1 MSMNRIFKK
10 IVFLL
15 VLFIHSFG
23 CTEKELDPIVVSSIT
38 LNVTSIEMTEGDT
51 QSLVA
56 TISPSNA
63 TNKTVTWSSSD
74 KTVASVSAGQVTAL
88 KAGKAPITVKTDDGG
103 KTATCEVTVNAKV
116 YPVTGVTLDK
126 TSATLTEGDDLTLTA
141 TVNPSNATNKT
152 VTWSSS
158 DKTVASVSA
167 GQVTALKAGKATIT
181 VKTDDGGKT
190 ASCEVIVRIKS
201 LEDWEEGENVED
213 EI

>member
-1 MSMNRIFKK
+1 MSMNRFLKK

-23 CTEKELDPIVVSSIT
+23 CTEKELDSIVVSSIT

-74 KTVASVSAGQVTAL
+74 KTVASVSAGKVTAL
-88 KAGKAPITVKTDDGG
+88 KAGKATITVKTEDGG
-103 KTATCEVTVNAKV
+103 KTATCKVTVKAKV

-126 TSATLTEGDDLTLTA
+126 TSATLTEGDEFVLTA

-158 DKTVASVSA
+158 DKMVATVSD
-167 GQVTALKAGKATIT
+167 GKVTALKAGKATIT
-181 VKTDDGGKT
+181 VTTEDSGKT

>member
-1 MSMNRIFKK
+1 M
-10 IVFLL
+10 
-15 VLFIHSFG
+15 
-23 CTEKELDPIVVSSIT
+23 VSSIT

-74 KTVASVSAGQVTAL
+74 KTVASVSAG
-88 KAGKAPITVKTDDGG
+88 K
-103 KTATCEVTVNAKV
+103 
-116 YPVTGVTLDK
+116 
-126 TSATLTEGDDLTLTA
+126 
-141 TVNPSNATNKT
+141 
-152 VTWSSS
+152 
-158 DKTVASVSA
+158 
-167 GQVTALKAGKATIT
+167 VTALKAGKATIT
-181 VKTDDGGKT
+181 VTTEDGGKT

>member
-1 MSMNRIFKK
+1 MNRIFKK

-15 VLFIHSFG
+15 ILFIHSFD

-88 KAGKAPITVKTDDGG
+88 KAGKATITVKTDDGG

-167 GQVTALKAGKATIT
+167 GKVTALKAGKATIT

>member
-1 MSMNRIFKK
+1 MNRIFKK

-15 VLFIHSFG
+15 ILFIHSFG

-63 TNKTVTWSSSD
+63 TNKTVTWSSSN
-74 KTVASVSAGQVTAL
+74 KTVASVSAGKVTAL
-88 KAGKAPITVKTDDGG
+88 KAGKATITVKTEDGG
-103 KTATCEVTVNAKV
+103 KTATCKVTVKAKV

-126 TSATLTEGDDLTLTA
+126 TSATLTEGDEFVLTA

-158 DKTVASVSA
+158 DKMVATVSD
-167 GQVTALKAGKATIT
+167 GKVTALKAGKATIT
-181 VKTDDGGKT
+181 VTTEDGGKT